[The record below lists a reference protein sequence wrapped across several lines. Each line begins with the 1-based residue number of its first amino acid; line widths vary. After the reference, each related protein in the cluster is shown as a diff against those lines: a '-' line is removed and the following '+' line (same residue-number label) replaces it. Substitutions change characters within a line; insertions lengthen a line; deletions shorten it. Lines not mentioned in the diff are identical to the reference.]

1 MIMETFDKAI
11 VDLINSQAFSRGLFE
26 INEQFYYLKQ
36 EMHIRDL
43 LIRSLNKTLND
54 TVAIA
59 EYPRGYVRAN
69 DKSALNLSR
78 RDIGLFALTKEGFD
92 IKAPIYSVEIKFH
105 YPLDLFAR
113 ELDQLGQT
121 IHHTEDLEKLCTDWN
136 REICDNQTNCL
147 VLIICER
154 DWLEFASVSAAAN
167 RDCPID
173 LSQEHSSLRKQ
184 LATYITGADCDF
196 NRALRTS
203 IKSPT
208 SVTPDASTR
217 YTFLVLFRKSTRVD
231 ETQE

>member
-1 MIMETFDKAI
+1 MIMENFDKAI

-43 LIRSLNKTLND
+43 LIRNLNKTLND
-54 TVAIA
+54 AVAIA

-78 RDIGLFALTKEGFD
+78 RDIGLFALAEGGFD
-92 IKAPIYSVEIKFH
+92 VKTPIYSIEIKFH

-113 ELDQLGQT
+113 ELEGLGQAN
-121 IHHTEDLEKLCTDWN
+121 HHAEDLEKICSAWR

-147 VLIICER
+147 MVIICER
-154 DWLEFASVSAAAN
+154 DWLDFASVSAAAN

-184 LATYITGADCDF
+184 LATYITGAECDF

-203 IKSPT
+203 LKSPT
-208 SVTPDASTR
+208 SVSPEASTR
-217 YTFLVLFRKSTRVD
+217 YTFLVLFRKLIDS
-231 ETQE
+231 

>member
-1 MIMETFDKAI
+1 METFDKAI
-11 VDLINSQAFSRGLFE
+11 IDLLNSQAFSRGLFE

-43 LIRSLNKTLND
+43 LLKNLNKTLND
-54 TVAIA
+54 AVAIA

-78 RDIGLFALTKEGFD
+78 RDIGVFFSTNGQFD
-92 IKAPIYSVEIKFH
+92 IKAPLYSVEIKFH
-105 YPLDLFAR
+105 YPLDLFAKD
-113 ELDQLGQT
+113 LDGLGQT
-121 IHHTEDLEKLCTDWN
+121 IHHTEDLEKLCSDWK

-147 VLIICER
+147 IVIICER
-154 DWLEFASVSAAAN
+154 DWLDNASVSAAAN

-203 IKSPT
+203 IKSPS
-208 SVTPDASTR
+208 SVTAEATTR
-217 YTFLVLFRKSTRVD
+217 YTFLVLFRKITRTEND
-231 ETQE
+231 HL

>member
-1 MIMETFDKAI
+1 MIMETLDKAI
-11 VDLINSQAFSRGLFE
+11 IDLLNSQAFSRGLFE

-43 LIRSLNKTLND
+43 LLKNLNKTLND
-54 TVAIA
+54 AVSIA

-69 DKSALNLSR
+69 DKSSLNLSR
-78 RDIGLFALTKEGFD
+78 RDIGVFSSTNGQFD
-92 IKAPIYSVEIKFH
+92 IKAPLYSVEIKFH
-105 YPLDLFAR
+105 YPLDLFAKD
-113 ELDQLGQT
+113 LDGLGQT
-121 IHHTEDLEKLCTDWN
+121 MHHTEDLEKLCSDWK

-147 VLIICER
+147 IVIICER
-154 DWLEFASVSAAAN
+154 DWLDNASVSAAAN

-203 IKSPT
+203 IKSPS
-208 SVTPDASTR
+208 SVTAEATTR
-217 YTFLVLFRKSTRVD
+217 YTFLVLFRH
-231 ETQE
+231 

>member
-1 MIMETFDKAI
+1 MIMETLDKAI
-11 VDLINSQAFSRGLFE
+11 IDLLNSQAFSRGLFE

-43 LIRSLNKTLND
+43 LLKNLNKTLND
-54 TVAIA
+54 AVAIA

-78 RDIGLFALTKEGFD
+78 RDIGVFSSTNGQFD
-92 IKAPIYSVEIKFH
+92 IKAPLYSVEIKFH
-105 YPLDLFAR
+105 YPLDLFAKD
-113 ELDQLGQT
+113 LDGLGQT
-121 IHHTEDLEKLCTDWN
+121 MHHTEDLEKLCSGWK

-147 VLIICER
+147 IVIICER
-154 DWLEFASVSAAAN
+154 DWLDNASVSAAAN

-184 LATYITGADCDF
+184 LATYITGTDCDF

-203 IKSPT
+203 IKSPS
-208 SVTPDASTR
+208 SVTAEATTR
-217 YTFLVLFRKSTRVD
+217 YTFLVLFRH
-231 ETQE
+231 